1 MNSLNIIMSQNERSA
16 HETDVLINDLYR
28 IVLRSKNKSI
38 LFFKETN
45 GSKFIRNVRIWYRIL
60 SKSEHVCE
68 LR

>member
-1 MNSLNIIMSQNERSA
+1 MLINSLNIIMSQSERSA

-45 GSKFIRNVRIWYRIL
+45 GSNSYEMYGFGTVYFL
-60 SKSEHVCE
+60 TLYMCVS
-68 LR
+68 